1 MSLILLKNVAN
12 DLFAKNEITTSSEH
26 GPKKVKLATNKKLFV
41 KPFSLLRQEKLQ
53 FFA

>member
-12 DLFAKNEITTSSEH
+12 DLFAKNEVTTSSEQDR
-26 GPKKVKLATNKKLFV
+26 KVKLAKNQKPFV
-41 KPFSLLRQEKLQ
+41 KPFSLLRREKLQ